1 MKTFRLCASVAL
13 AMLSVLGWC
22 NDSAVVGVGGVIKPM
37 ESHPS
42 IVLRSHVVKI
52 KLTPTHADVDCTF
65 VLHNTGKATRVLIGF
80 PESGGGEI
88 VVPKMGFQYFRSYVD
103 GKRVQVRV
111 QEQRSESGPDG
122 YFRWYLKRV
131 RFGAGQT
138 RVIRNVYRAPLGSV
152 STGHDFFDYI
162 LTTGASWKGKI
173 GRSDIIV
180 ELSGLDHVVDLDIR
194 PAGYRRVGNRI
205 VWRLEN
211 YEPKEN
217 IDIIFFQHYRL
228 QVNDDQWGAFRIV
241 SRDAM
246 QRPQGVFLIE
256 ARWFEEIPG
265 VRVAWDAS
273 QQRVTIVDSSSG
285 RQIVMRVGDRWAI
298 VNGQRV
304 QLPVAPSWYR
314 EWGRRI
320 VRVPLRPVVEALG
333 GRVAFKREHAT
344 VEVRFGGRSELGNP
358 IIAPD

>member
-1 MKTFRLCASVAL
+1 MKAFRQCIWAAL
-13 AMLSVLGWC
+13 IALSMSGWC

-37 ESHPS
+37 KNHPS

-52 KLTPTHADVDCTF
+52 KLTPEYADVDCTF

-80 PESGGGEI
+80 PESGGGAI
-88 VVPKMGFQYFRSYVD
+88 VVPKMGFRYFRSYVD

-111 QEQRSESGPDG
+111 QEQRRDVDPGG

-138 RVIRNVYRAPLGSV
+138 RVIRNVYRAPLGAI

-180 ELSGLDHVVDLDIR
+180 ELSGLKHVVDLEIR
-194 PAGYRRVGNRI
+194 PEGYRRVGNRI

-217 IDIIFFQHYRL
+217 IFITFFQHYRL
-228 QVNDDQWGAFRIV
+228 NADIGESRIV
-241 SRDAM
+241 SRDALI
-246 QRPQGVFLIE
+246 RPQGTLMID
-256 ARWFEEIPG
+256 ADWFRSIRG
-265 VRVAWDAS
+265 VRVAWDGS
-273 QQRVTIVDSSSG
+273 QQRITIKDSSSG

-314 EWGRRI
+314 EWDRRV
-320 VRVPLRPVVEALG
+320 VRVPIRPVVEALG
-333 GRVAFKREHAT
+333 GQVAFKRESAT
-344 VEVRFGGRSELGNP
+344 VEVQFPNRPRAENP
-358 IIAPD
+358 IITPD

>member
-1 MKTFRLCASVAL
+1 MKAFQLCVSVAL
-13 AMLSVLGWC
+13 ATLSVLGWC
-22 NDSAVVGVGGVIKPM
+22 NDTAVVGIGGVIKPM
-37 ESHPS
+37 KNHPS

-52 KLTPTHADVDCTF
+52 KLTPEYADVDCTF
-65 VLHNTGKATRVLIGF
+65 VLHNTGKATSVLIGF
-80 PESGGGEI
+80 PESGGGDI
-88 VVPKMGFQYFRSYVD
+88 VVPKMGFRYFRSYVD

-111 QEQRSESGPDG
+111 QEQRRESGPDG

-138 RVIRNVYRAPLGSV
+138 RVIRNVYRAPLGAI

-180 ELSGLDHVVDLDIR
+180 ELSGLDHVVDLEIR
-194 PAGYRRVGNRI
+194 PEGYRRVGNRI

-217 IDIIFFQHYRL
+217 ISIMFFQHYRL
-228 QVNDDQWGAFRIV
+228 NADIGESRIV
-241 SRDAM
+241 SRDALI
-246 QRPQGVFLIE
+246 RPQGTLMID
-256 ARWFEEIPG
+256 ADWFRSIRG
-265 VRVAWDAS
+265 VRVAWDGS
-273 QQRVTIVDSSSG
+273 QQRITIKDSSSG

-304 QLPVAPSWYR
+304 QLPVAPSWYH
-314 EWGRRI
+314 EWGRRV
-320 VRVPLRPVVEALG
+320 VRVPLRSVVAALG
-333 GRVAFKREHAT
+333 GQVAFKRESAT
-344 VEVRFGGRSELGNP
+344 VEVQFPNRPRAENP
-358 IIAPD
+358 IITPD

>member
-1 MKTFRLCASVAL
+1 MKAFRQCIWAAL
-13 AMLSVLGWC
+13 IALSMSGWC

-37 ESHPS
+37 KNHPS

-52 KLTPTHADVDCTF
+52 KLTPEYADVDCTF
-65 VLHNTGKATRVLIGF
+65 VLHNTGKATSVLIGF
-80 PESGGGEI
+80 PESGGGDI
-88 VVPKMGFQYFRSYVD
+88 VVPKMGFRYFRSYVD

-111 QEQRSESGPDG
+111 QEQRRDVDPGG

-138 RVIRNVYRAPLGSV
+138 RVIRNVYRAPLGAI
-152 STGHDFFDYI
+152 STGHNFFDYI

-180 ELSGLDHVVDLDIR
+180 ELSGLKHVVDLEIR
-194 PAGYRRVGNRI
+194 PEGYRRVGNRI

-217 IDIIFFQHYRL
+217 IFIMFFQHYRL
-228 QVNDDQWGAFRIV
+228 HADIGESRIV
-241 SRDAM
+241 SRDALI
-246 QRPQGVFLIE
+246 RPQGTLMID
-256 ARWFEEIPG
+256 ADWFRSIRG
-265 VRVAWDAS
+265 VRVAWDGS
-273 QQRVTIVDSSSG
+273 QQRITIKDSSSG

-304 QLPVAPSWYR
+304 QLPVAPSWYH
-314 EWGRRI
+314 EWGRRV
-320 VRVPLRPVVEALG
+320 VRVPLRSVVAALG
-333 GRVAFKREHAT
+333 GQVAFKRESAT
-344 VEVRFGGRSELGNP
+344 VEVQFPNKPRAENP
-358 IIAPD
+358 IITPD

>member
-1 MKTFRLCASVAL
+1 MNAFRLCVSVAL
-13 AMLSVLGWC
+13 AALSMLGWC
-22 NDSAVVGVGGVIKPM
+22 NDSAVVGVSGVIKPM

-52 KLTPTHADVDCTF
+52 KITPEYADVDCTF
-65 VLHNTGKATRVLIGF
+65 VLHNTGKATSVLIGF
-80 PESGGGEI
+80 PESGGGDI
-88 VVPKMGFQYFRSYVD
+88 VVPKMGFEYFRSYVD

-111 QEQRSESGPDG
+111 QEQRRDVDPGG

-138 RVIRNVYRAPLGSV
+138 RVIRNVYRAPLGAI

-180 ELSGLDHVVDLDIR
+180 ELSGLKHVVDLEIR
-194 PAGYRRVGNRI
+194 PEGYRRVGNRI

-217 IDIIFFQHYRL
+217 IFIMFFQHYRL
-228 QVNDDQWGAFRIV
+228 NADIGESRIV
-241 SRDAM
+241 SRDALI
-246 QRPQGVFLIE
+246 RPQGTLMID
-256 ARWFEEIPG
+256 ADWFRSMRG
-265 VRVAWDAS
+265 VQVAWDS
-273 QQRVTIVDSSSG
+273 KTRRVTIADTSTG

-333 GRVAFKREHAT
+333 GQVAFKREHAT

>member
-1 MKTFRLCASVAL
+1 MKAFQLCVSVAL
-13 AMLSVLGWC
+13 ATLSVLGWC
-22 NDSAVVGVGGVIKPM
+22 NDTAVVGIGGVIKPM
-37 ESHPS
+37 ENHPS
-42 IVLRSHVVKI
+42 IVLRSHVVKVKI
-52 KLTPTHADVDCTF
+52 TPEYADVDCTF

-80 PESGGGEI
+80 PESGGGDI
-88 VVPKMGFQYFRSYVD
+88 VVPKMGFRYFRSYVD

-111 QEQRSESGPDG
+111 QEQRRESGPGG

-138 RVIRNVYRAPLGSV
+138 RVIRNVYRAPLGAI

-180 ELSGLDHVVDLDIR
+180 ELSGLKHVVDLEIR
-194 PAGYRRVGNRI
+194 PEGYRRVGNRI

-217 IDIIFFQHYRL
+217 IFIMFFQHYRL
-228 QVNDDQWGAFRIV
+228 NADIGESRIV
-241 SRDAM
+241 SRDALI
-246 QRPQGVFLIE
+246 RPQGTLMID
-256 ARWFEEIPG
+256 ADWFRSMRG
-265 VRVAWDAS
+265 VQVAWDS
-273 QQRVTIVDSSSG
+273 KTRRVTIADTSTG

-333 GRVAFKREHAT
+333 GQVAFKREHAT

>member
-1 MKTFRLCASVAL
+1 MKAFRQCIWAAL
-13 AMLSVLGWC
+13 IALSMSGWC
-22 NDSAVVGVGGVIKPM
+22 NDSAVVGIGGVIKPM
-37 ESHPS
+37 ENHPS
-42 IVLRSHVVKI
+42 IVLRSHMVKVKI
-52 KLTPTHADVDCTF
+52 TPEYADVDCTF

-80 PESGGGEI
+80 PESGGGDI
-88 VVPKMGFQYFRSYVD
+88 VVPKMGFEYFRSYVD

-111 QEQRSESGPDG
+111 QEQRRDVDPGG

-138 RVIRNVYRAPLGSV
+138 RVIRNVYRAPLGAI

-180 ELSGLDHVVDLDIR
+180 ELSGLKHVVDLEIR
-194 PAGYRRVGNRI
+194 PEGYRRVGNRI

-217 IDIIFFQHYRL
+217 IFIMFFQHYRL
-228 QVNDDQWGAFRIV
+228 NADIGESRIV
-241 SRDAM
+241 SRDALI
-246 QRPQGVFLIE
+246 RPQGTLMID
-256 ARWFEEIPG
+256 AGWFRSMRG
-265 VRVAWDAS
+265 VQVAWDS
-273 QQRVTIVDSSSG
+273 KTRRVTIADTSTG

-333 GRVAFKREHAT
+333 GQVAFKREHAT